1 MDSRKK
7 IRRIFWENINYP
19 VLYSMY
25 SKVIDLLS
33 SSSSEEEEEED
44 SVVGQP
50 KKKHHHDTK
59 KNSMTKVSDDW
70 RQRLHSS
77 AMLRH
82 VSQCLSPHTTKEKNC
97 PVLRGSYLRNVL
109 DKFSEFEKARIDK
122 RIARWKGTFCDEVRG
137 DTHSHIAPTRPAP

>member
-82 VSQCLSPHTTKEKNC
+82 VSQCLSPHATNEKPARFC
-97 PVLRGSYLRNVL
+97 GVLICGMCSINLVNSKRRGSTRGLR
-109 DKFSEFEKARIDK
+109 
-122 RIARWKGTFCDEVRG
+122 DERG
-137 DTHSHIAPTRPAP
+137 LFVMRYVGIHIPTSPRPAS

>member
-50 KKKHHHDTK
+50 KKKKTPPRYEEKLHD
-59 KNSMTKVSDDW
+59 
-70 RQRLHSS
+70 
-77 AMLRH
+77 
-82 VSQCLSPHTTKEKNC
+82 E
-97 PVLRGSYLRNVL
+97 
-109 DKFSEFEKARIDK
+109 SE
-122 RIARWKGTFCDEVRG
+122 
-137 DTHSHIAPTRPAP
+137 